1 MISGTRNMMQA
12 RIDEK
17 AEVLRR
23 LIGRTPALIKEE
35 FKSLD
40 AEAKSISENE
50 SNGDPDIRDSLY
62 GSIYASQ
69 RLEDEE
75 WMLLEFYRSMA
86 LLIYSYLET
95 TMKSIMKRPS
105 IKRKWSIGFLQYS
118 YTQIKD
124 QYELSGFPE
133 IEFFWPNYSSFLE
146 KRKQITHGNKDYDD
160 LYDYEE
166 TFVEEDE
173 LIKALEGVHRLLRSI
188 ADAIDIK
195 SKGHIDQS
203 TDYLWTP

>member
-1 MISGTRNMMQA
+1 MQA

-23 LIGRTPALIKEE
+23 LISSTPALIKEE

-40 AEAKSISENE
+40 AEAKSISENA
-50 SNGDPDIRDSLY
+50 SNGAPNACDSIY
-62 GSIYASQ
+62 RSIYASQ

-75 WMLLEFYRSMA
+75 WMLMEFYQSMA

-95 TMKSIMKRPS
+95 TMKSMMKRPS
-105 IKRKWSIGFLQYS
+105 KRKWSIGFLQYS

-133 IEFFWPNYSSFLE
+133 IGFFWPNYSSFLE
-146 KRKQITHGNKDYDD
+146 KRKRITHGYKDSDD
-160 LYDYEE
+160 RNDYEE
-166 TFVEEDE
+166 TLLEEDE
-173 LIKALEGVHRLLRSI
+173 LIKTLEGVHRLLRSI

-203 TDYLWTP
+203 TDYIWTP

>member
-1 MISGTRNMMQA
+1 MQA

-23 LIGRTPALIKEE
+23 LISSAPALIKEE

-50 SNGDPDIRDSLY
+50 SNGDPDVFDSIY
-62 GSIYASQ
+62 RSIYASQ

-75 WMLLEFYRSMA
+75 WMLMEFYRSMA

-95 TMKSIMKRPS
+95 TMKSMMKMPS
-105 IKRKWSIGFLQYS
+105 KRRWDIGFLQYS
-118 YTQIKD
+118 FTQIKD

-133 IEFFWPNYSSFLE
+133 IDFFWPNYSSFLE
-146 KRKQITHGNKDYDD
+146 KRKQITHGYKDSDN
-160 LYDYEE
+160 LNDYEE
-166 TFVEEDE
+166 TLVEEDE